1 MTLDADFVPDAL
13 DHEVLHDRVADPVRC
28 ELDGHH
34 VGDIQLEDR
43 LLLPEDAA
51 RVEPR
56 FEHHAPPV
64 LEVAQGARAQVFV
77 GSAWGSR
84 SPVRVESPLLGAE
97 VTLEADRSLVVP
109 APEGFEVAVLVDRG
123 SVLVHGRPVARGELG
138 VVEAHRHPEGVHL
151 RAGAQGARV
160 LVLGG
165 APFEEEVV
173 MWWNFIGRTHED
185 VEAAREACQA
195 GAGGDP
201 GRFGR
206 VEGYEGPVARIPA
219 PALPRV
225 RLRARGNRGSA
236 PAGGARGSGGSGFE
250 GADAPPLS

>member
-1 MTLDADFVPDAL
+1 MS
-13 DHEVLHDRVADPVRC
+13 VRP
-28 ELDGHH
+28 L
-34 VGDIQLEDR
+34 
-43 LLLPEDAA
+43 
-51 RVEPR
+51 
-56 FEHHAPPV
+56 AP
-64 LEVAQGARAQVFV
+64 L
-77 GSAWGSR
+77 
-84 SPVRVESPLLGAE
+84 
-97 VTLEADRSLVVP
+97 
-109 APEGFEVAVLVDRG
+109 
-123 SVLVHGRPVARGELG
+123 
-138 VVEAHRHPEGVHL
+138 
-151 RAGAQGARV
+151 RV

-185 VEAAREACQA
+185 VEAAREAWQA

-236 PAGGARGSGGSGFE
+236 PAGGARGSGTNDKAGSKLNLTRWVSARNIKETFSS
-250 GADAPPLS
+250 PLDWRYPFLG